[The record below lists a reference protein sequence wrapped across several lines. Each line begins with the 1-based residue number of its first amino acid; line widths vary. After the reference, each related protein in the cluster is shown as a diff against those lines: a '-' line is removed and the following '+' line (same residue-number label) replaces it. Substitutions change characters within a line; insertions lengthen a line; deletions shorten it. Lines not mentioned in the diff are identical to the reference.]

1 MPVWPLLISLYC
13 SVKFLKAAMA
23 MAVLTLV
30 PETKVFCF
38 YFYFLVTSAGTLLQN
53 VETCDKQLLMRLD
66 TEYNGFI

>member
-1 MPVWPLLISLYC
+1 
-13 SVKFLKAAMA
+13 